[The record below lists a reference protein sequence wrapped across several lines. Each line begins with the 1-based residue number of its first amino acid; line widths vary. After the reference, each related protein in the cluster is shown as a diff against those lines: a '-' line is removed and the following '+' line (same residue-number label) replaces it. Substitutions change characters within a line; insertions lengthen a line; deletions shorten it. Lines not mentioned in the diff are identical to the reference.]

1 MMLILPIALY
11 VIGLARTDAGE
22 TVQDV
27 LKAEGVDYA
36 FEDVLCFLG

>member
-1 MMLILPIALY
+1 VILPITLY
-11 VIGLARTDAGE
+11 VIGLAEADTGK

-36 FEDVLCFLG
+36 FEDVLCFLR